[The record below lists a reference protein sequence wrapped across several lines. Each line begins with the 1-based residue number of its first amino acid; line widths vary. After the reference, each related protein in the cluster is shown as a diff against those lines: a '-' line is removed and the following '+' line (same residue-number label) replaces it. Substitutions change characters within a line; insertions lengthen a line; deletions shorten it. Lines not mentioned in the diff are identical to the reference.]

1 MGPGWEVSW
10 NLLNADP
17 CLVLLSEELK
27 WLTGRAAV
35 QATHARSSQVKAFT
49 RRISPVNLQD
59 KLSKR
64 RYSFLSN

>member
-49 RRISPVNLQD
+49 R
-59 KLSKR
+59 
-64 RYSFLSN
+64 